1 MAIFFG
7 RKLATSLY
15 FNSLDQWI
23 FSLPLSIFNNYSQ
36 QEITFQQ
43 KTSKGKNVIAPCPR
57 AFSFFFSFFLLLG
70 KTAAGWNCRSV
81 KTPLLFAMPAWG
93 SLLHVI
99 INGATV
105 NPQISHRAQT
115 EFCFDVG
122 HRWRSIHT
130 SSSFWHPDMQPVGDQ
145 ESEP

>member
-7 RKLATSLY
+7 RKLAISLY

-57 AFSFFFSFFLLLG
+57 AFSFFFSFFFFL
-70 KTAAGWNCRSV
+70 V
-81 KTPLLFAMPAWG
+81 KLQQVEIVDQSRRRFF
-93 SLLHVI
+93 SQCLHG
-99 INGATV
+99 GA
-105 NPQISHRAQT
+105 SY
-115 EFCFDVG
+115 
-122 HRWRSIHT
+122 
-130 SSSFWHPDMQPVGDQ
+130 M
-145 ESEP
+145 